1 MHADAEHVF
10 LPLASPLNV
19 CFPPLEINYSQ
30 QKTIQQCSVHL
41 RLNGN
46 ENNIFEDARCYK

>member
-1 MHADAEHVF
+1 MHADVEHVF

-19 CFPPLEINYSQ
+19 FFPPLEISYSQ
-30 QKTIQQCSVHL
+30 QKPTQQCSVHL